1 MPLPSRSH
9 AEIVFRLAQL
19 GLHGGIRLPE
29 SPSAARELKEHLESR
44 LAAIEAKAGHLAQ
57 SRAGDERKAA
67 DVAGLL
73 RHWMIHGQPHKEPSD
88 SQTA

>member
-1 MPLPSRSH
+1 
-9 AEIVFRLAQL
+9 
-19 GLHGGIRLPE
+19 
-29 SPSAARELKEHLESR
+29 LESR